1 MIQSINKV
9 KKSDANNHQ
18 HPHFLFSLASL
29 DPRHLKPPGSI
40 VTHSPSGHVGTH
52 HMHENTG
59 SAKPDA
65 QIH

>member
-1 MIQSINKV
+1 MVQSKNKV
-9 KKSDANNHQ
+9 NKSDENSH
-18 HPHFLFSLASL
+18 HRPHFLLSLASL

-40 VTHSPSGHVGTH
+40 VTHSPLGHVGTY

-59 SAKPDA
+59 SAKPNA